1 MFAWKLCGYEKY
13 AEYIEMAKRY
23 YMTAGVSFVAGSI
36 IMFAIMGIISNM
48 AITVGD
54 IITALGMTIGFGTV
68 ILFTCYA
75 IEKRRLQ
82 KNSKKY

>member
-1 MFAWKLCGYEKY
+1 
-13 AEYIEMAKRY
+13 
-23 YMTAGVSFVAGSI
+23 
-36 IMFAIMGIISNM
+36 MFAIMGIISNM